1 MKKTLLIGM
10 VTTQLLTQL
19 YAGGD
24 ISPAEIEK
32 NTLAPIVNASEESN
46 FYVIAKG
53 MILLGDTVQHEDA
66 TLDGYRCLGLGLD
79 VGYRVGY
86 GFAIEYDFSYGQN
99 TVIEK
104 RGEERERGTGEY
116 YTSSLDL
123 VYTQEITKRLGIFG
137 KVGYEYEWETISEY
151 DIDNQNHDFVFGLGV
166 ENEINESYKLVAEY
180 EHSLI
185 EGPHG
190 DTVFAGVMYNF

>member
-24 ISPAEIEK
+24 ISPVVEENALSPME
-32 NTLAPIVNASEESN
+32 NTAEESN

-53 MILLGDTVQHEDA
+53 MVILGDTVNHEDA
-66 TLDGYRCLGLGLD
+66 ILDGYRGMGFGIDL
-79 VGYRVGY
+79 GYRVGY
-86 GFAIEYDFSYGQN
+86 GFAVEYDFSYGQN
-99 TVIEK
+99 RVIEK
-104 RGEERERGTGEY
+104 RGEDIERGTGEY

-123 VYTQEITKRLGIFG
+123 VYTQEITKSIGIFG

-151 DIDNQNHDFVFGLGV
+151 DIDNKNHDFVFGIGV